1 MEETDE
7 MKRGKTI
14 LLRSAWQTVN
24 IGDIAHTPGVLR
36 VLEQHLPEASVI
48 LWPGSLD
55 RGVEAMLRRR
65 FPQLRLIRDGDW
77 KVAQPRP
84 DDPTIADAIREADLF
99 LHGSGPS
106 LVGQKEIE
114 RWREATDKPYGVYGV
129 TLGGKASSP
138 DTRPD
143 FPPSLRAALDNA
155 AFVYTRETT
164 SLKLAKEIG
173 VRCPRLEFVPDGT
186 FALDLRA
193 DVAAKSFMQNVG
205 LEKDRFL
212 CAVPRL
218 RTTPY
223 WEIHPERQFPP
234 DEVAMKT
241 ALNAKYAEPDH
252 AKLREAIIAWVRE
265 TGLKVLVC
273 PEMTYQVGIIKPLVY
288 DPLPGDVKPK
298 VVPMDRYWLTDEA
311 ASVYRDAR
319 AVISFECHS
328 PIMAN
333 AAGRPGIYVRQP
345 TDTWKGQMYPDLGLG
360 DWKFEADDV
369 SGRELA
375 ARLLDIHN
383 RYDAALETA
392 RKASRAAAA
401 RFAETMDHIR
411 RVIDTAPKRG

>member
-1 MEETDE
+1 
-7 MKRGKTI
+7 MKKGKTI

-24 IGDIAHTPGVLR
+24 IGDIAHTPGVLH
-36 VLEQHLPEASVI
+36 VIEQHMPDVSVI
-48 LWPGSLD
+48 LWPGRLD
-55 RGVEAMLRRR
+55 RGVEPMLRRR
-65 FPQLRLIRDGDW
+65 FPKLRLIRDGGW
-77 KVAQPRP
+77 KVIQPHA

-106 LVGQKEIE
+106 LVGQKEVE
-114 RWREATDKPYGVYGV
+114 RWREATDKPYGAYGV

-138 DTRPD
+138 DTKPD
-143 FPPSLRAALDNA
+143 FPPALRTALDNA

-164 SLKLAKEIG
+164 SLKLAKQIG
-173 VRCPRLEFVPDGT
+173 VRCPRLAFVPDGT

-193 DVAAKSFMQNVG
+193 DTAARSFMQSVG

-218 RTTPY
+218 RATPY
-223 WEIHPERQFPP
+223 WEIHPERSYSS
-234 DEVAMKT
+234 DEVAMKK
-241 ALNAKYAEPDH
+241 ALNEKYAETDH
-252 AKLREAIIAWVRE
+252 AKLREAITVWVRE
-265 TGLKVLVC
+265 TGMKVLIC
-273 PEMTYQVGIIKPLVY
+273 PEMTYAVDIIKPLVY
-288 DPLPGDVKPK
+288 NPLPEDVKPK

-360 DWKFEADDV
+360 DWKFEIDAV
-369 SGRELA
+369 SGHDLA
-375 ARLLDIHN
+375 GRLLEIHT
-383 RYDAALETA
+383 RYDAALETVQ
-392 RKASRAAAA
+392 KASHAAAI
-401 RFAETMDHIR
+401 RFAETMKEIR
-411 RVIDTAPKRG
+411 QLLDSTRQEKT